1 MTMAGQ
7 EYEWRWKVNASW
19 VRSHDFPQQSLWL
32 GEQSIEGKTVLL
44 HAEQGFGDT
53 IQFARY
59 VTLVAA
65 LGAKVIVEVQ
75 PELKMLLAGVKGAD
89 KVIGKG
95 EELPP
100 FDLHCPLL
108 SLPLA
113 FKTRL
118 ETIPA
123 NTPYLSAPEER
134 VAIWANQLPKSQMP
148 QIGLVWGGN
157 PEFAND
163 RARSIGLARLV
174 PLLSVPGLQFVSIQ
188 KDLRAGDQEILR
200 NHPHLIHLGDKLADF
215 SDTAAIMSQ
224 LDLVISS
231 DTAPVHLAG
240 ALGRPLWVLLEHAS
254 DWRWMLDSEDNFGIR
269 PQGCFDSQRL
279 ANGKALSCALL
290 TNYRP

>member
-1 MTMAGQ
+1 MLRVGDYEQ
-7 EYEWRWKVNASW
+7 GWKEYEWRWKVNASW

-32 GEQSIEGKTVLL
+32 GEQPIEGKTILL

-59 VTLVAA
+59 VPLVAA

-75 PELKMLLAGVKGAD
+75 PATENVARASVKGAD

-123 NTPYLSAPEER
+123 NTPYL
-134 VAIWANQLPKSQMP
+134 
-148 QIGLVWGGN
+148 
-157 PEFAND
+157 FASR
-163 RARSIGLARLV
+163 RARGYLGKSIA
-174 PLLSVPGLQFVSIQ
+174 
-188 KDLRAGDQEILR
+188 EI
-200 NHPHLIHLGDKLADF
+200 AD
-215 SDTAAIMSQ
+215 AADRSG
-224 LDLVISS
+224 V
-231 DTAPVHLAG
+231 
-240 ALGRPLWVLLEHAS
+240 GRQS
-254 DWRWMLDSEDNFGIR
+254 GFR
-269 PQGCFDSQRL
+269 Q
-279 ANGKALSCALL
+279 
-290 TNYRP
+290 